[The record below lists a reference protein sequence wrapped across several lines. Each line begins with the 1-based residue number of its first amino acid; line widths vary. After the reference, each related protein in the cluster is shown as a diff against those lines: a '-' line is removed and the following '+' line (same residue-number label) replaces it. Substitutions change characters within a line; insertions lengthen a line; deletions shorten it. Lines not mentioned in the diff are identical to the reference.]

1 MTTNMFHD
9 HRSGA
14 SQCGVRELITEATR
28 RLEGAGVAS
37 PRTDAELLAAYVL
50 DVPRARVAL
59 AAGFTDAQ
67 AAVYGSLVERRAV
80 GEPLQHITGI
90 AAFRRLE
97 LAVGP
102 GVFVPRPETE
112 VLVDWVLADLTG
124 RAGEPVVVDLCTGSG
139 AVALAIAT
147 EHPSA
152 SVHAVE
158 SDDDAYAW
166 ARHNLAGGPVRLHR
180 AAAASCLTDLDG
192 GVDLVVANPPYVPDG
207 TQLPPEV
214 RHDPV
219 VALFAGTDGLDGV
232 RMVAGAAARLLRPGG
247 ALACE
252 HDALHG
258 ESAPALL
265 TGSRAWERVE
275 DHHDL
280 AGRPR
285 FITAYRTAESYLS

>member
-1 MTTNMFHD
+1 MLHD
-9 HRSGA
+9 HRSGGWNA
-14 SQCGVRELITEATR
+14 VREQVGDATR
-28 RLEGAGVAS
+28 RLTAAGVAS
-37 PRTDAELLAAYVL
+37 PRTDAEILAANVL

-59 AAGFTDAQ
+59 AGGFTSAQ
-67 AAVYGSLVERRAV
+67 AAAYGSLVERRAA
-80 GEPLQHITGI
+80 GEPLQHITGV
-90 AAFRRLE
+90 AGFRRLE

-112 VLVDWVLADLTG
+112 VLVDWALADLQG
-124 RAGEPVVVDLCTGSG
+124 RGGAPVVVDLCTGTG

-158 SDDDAYAW
+158 SADEAYAW
-166 ARHNLAGGPVRLHR
+166 ARHNLADAPVRLHH
-180 AAAASCLTDLDG
+180 ADAASCLAELDA
-192 GVDLVVANPPYVPDG
+192 GVDLVVANPPYVPAG

-214 RHDPV
+214 RHDPAA
-219 VALFAGTDGLDGV
+219 ALFAGADGLDGV
-232 RMVAGAAARLLRPGG
+232 RTVAHTASRLLRPGG

-258 ESAPALL
+258 ESAPAVLASL
-265 TGSRAWERVE
+265 PYWERVE
-275 DHHDL
+275 DHRDL

-285 FITAYRTAESYLS
+285 FVTAYRTAESYLP